1 MIRMGLWFSRLG
13 LGLALLAIGFAGVGI
28 ALGAAGS
35 PPAVTGPV
43 TMAADAADPERLL
56 REITVPLHS
65 AISILAALDAL
76 VQTVRQARRPPSGSG
91 RDGPSGPT
99 TLPG

>member
-1 MIRMGLWFSRLG
+1 MLRRLTEPAVMIRMGLWFSRLG

-43 TMAADAADPERLL
+43 TMAGWPFF
-56 REITVPLHS
+56 V
-65 AISILAALDAL
+65 LAALDAL

>member
-1 MIRMGLWFSRLG
+1 MIVLFDRNDPSPASWPP
-13 LGLALLAIGFAGVGI
+13 GFFDEI
-28 ALGAAGS
+28 LITD
-35 PPAVTGPV
+35 PAFVRPAQGEMTPV
-43 TMAADAADPERLL
+43 
-56 REITVPLHS
+56 
-65 AISILAALDAL
+65 AALDAL